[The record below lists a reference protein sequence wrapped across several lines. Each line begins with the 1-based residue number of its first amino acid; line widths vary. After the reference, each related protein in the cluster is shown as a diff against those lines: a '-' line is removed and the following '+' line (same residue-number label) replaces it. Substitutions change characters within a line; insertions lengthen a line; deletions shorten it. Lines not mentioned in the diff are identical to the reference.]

1 MGWIVARSAAGSAPG
16 APAHGDGGDRSA
28 RRARRPLATGLVAL
42 AAVLA
47 AALPASADDLDVYR
61 ARLAKQKKPNILF
74 VLDYSGSM
82 RQDIHGE
89 EIAPGSGT
97 PAKIE
102 LLREAMSEVL
112 AANTD
117 TINAGLGS
125 LFGSRPSGVRWP
137 IAPLDADPSTV
148 DPAIVPGSRTMAQVI
163 EGQLVRQDAGGS
175 TLTVNALVEAAQ
187 YFGGRA
193 VLNGGQDPRQPS
205 GHRPDAWDPA
215 TGAYAGG
222 SSRAAIGAAYSTVPG
237 DGPKAGYALGA
248 GEPGDFG
255 WCNDLSISGGPNACA
270 GLVTYD
276 CVDQAAGTWST
287 EGDEGTSDARRT
299 CKYVHPDAWR
309 GATYDSP
316 IAQSCQANAIV
327 LISDGEPDPAQRN
340 GALDALIGAGEC
352 EDLSASV
359 FDSAPGTAV
368 DGNCGPEV
376 VRALATTP
384 QDPTLPDSTVRTYTV
399 GFDVEGPGK
408 TYLQRLASDGGG
420 AYFDAEAPGDLSRAL
435 QSIVDDVAFGAESFA
450 ELSIGVNRETF
461 SSDDRAFASLFAPSL
476 RRGWNGN
483 LKGYFLD
490 ADGLVDLD
498 GRPATGADGGF
509 ADGAR
514 SFWSA
519 VPDGD
524 TVEAGGASGKLDP
537 TARNLYTDAGD
548 GSDHGDALAGS
559 EANVIG
565 STNGSITAADL
576 GLPDGS
582 PARGP
587 VLDWLRAAP
596 MGDPLHSKSVGVDY
610 GDRQVVYVMT
620 NQGLLHAID
629 ATAPTAPGDGAA
641 GSGNDDGGRELF
653 AYMPRRLL
661 ANLPALASGEIG
673 EDHVY
678 GLDGSITRWHEDDD
692 GDGVVDAGE
701 SLLLV
706 LGMRRGGTAYHAI
719 DVSDPT
725 SPRLEWVVD
734 DASPGFAKLAQTW
747 SRASLLE
754 VRRGAGTER
763 VLAFGGGYDAD
774 RLDGRDKRRNADGD
788 AVFLVDRDGDLV
800 RRFDGAGMKHSI
812 AADLTA
818 IDSDVDGLAD
828 RIYAADV
835 GGRIWRIDFDDP
847 WASAGTITR
856 FADLHSNAAPQPLF
870 SAPSVALVR
879 SGARPFLSVSIGSGD
894 RTDPLDAASR
904 NALFMLRDRDVAKG
918 PPARGTT
925 RIDVDDLHD
934 ATGDA
939 LGSSDPVVAAAA
951 RTALDAARG
960 WRVDL
965 AVGEKVLARTVSF
978 EGALLATSY
987 RPEDDPSADPCEYA
1001 EERRFHVLDIATA
1014 RAADTERGGVAA
1026 SGTPRSETLGGT
1038 GIPPTP
1044 VIVHPKGSGQ
1054 ADSIIDKKVT
1064 KSFDKRVK
1072 RVYWHA
1078 R

>member
-1 MGWIVARSAAGSAPG
+1 MGWIVARSAARAAAAEEAAAG
-16 APAHGDGGDRSA
+16 APTRRHGADGTA
-28 RRARRPLATGLVAL
+28 RGARRPLATGLVA
-42 AAVLA
+42 AAAALA

-82 RQDIHGE
+82 HQDIHGE
-89 EIAPGSGT
+89 DIAPGSGT

-102 LLREAMSEVL
+102 LLRDAMGEVL

-125 LFGSRPSGVRWP
+125 LFGGRPSGVRWP

-148 DPAIVPGSRTMAQVI
+148 DPAIAPGSRTMAEVI
-163 EGQLVRQDAGGS
+163 EGQLARQEADGS

-193 VLNGGQDPRQPS
+193 VLDGGREPQGSDGR
-205 GHRPDAWDPA
+205 RPDAWDPA
-215 TGAYAGG
+215 TSRYAGG
-222 SSRAAIGAAYSTVPG
+222 DARAAIRPAYS
-237 DGPKAGYALGA
+237 GA
-248 GEPGDFG
+248 R
-255 WCNDLSISGGPNACA
+255 
-270 GLVTYD
+270 
-276 CVDQAAGTWST
+276 
-287 EGDEGTSDARRT
+287 GDE
-299 CKYVHPDAWR
+299 
-309 GATYDSP
+309 TYDSP
-316 IAQSCQANAIV
+316 ISQSCQANVIV

-359 FDSAPGTAV
+359 FGSAPGTAV

-376 VRALATTP
+376 VAALATTP
-384 QDPTLPDSTVRTYTV
+384 QDPDLPDSTVRTYTV

-408 TYLQRLASDGGG
+408 TYLQRLATDGLG
-420 AYFDAEAPGDLSRAL
+420 AYFDAEAPGELNAAL
-435 QSIVDDVAFGAESFA
+435 QAIIDEETFGAESFA
-450 ELSIGVNRETF
+450 ELSIGVDRETF
-461 SSDDRAFASLFAPSL
+461 SSDDRAFASLFEPSL

-498 GRPATGADGGF
+498 GRRATGADGGF
-509 ADGAR
+509 AEGAR

-519 VPDGD
+519 APDGD
-524 TVEAGGASGKLDP
+524 SVESGGASAKLDP
-537 TARNLYTDAGD
+537 ATRNLYTDAGD
-548 GSDHGDALAGS
+548 GSDHGAALAAS
-559 EANVIG
+559 AASFIG
-565 STNGSITAADL
+565 SGNAEITAADL

-629 ATAPTAPGDGAA
+629 ATAPTVPGDGTA
-641 GSGNDDGGRELF
+641 GSGNASGGEELF

-661 ANLPALASGEIG
+661 ANLPALASGAIG

-734 DASPGFAKLAQTW
+734 DASPGFGKLAQTW
-747 SRASLLE
+747 SRAALLE

-788 AVFLVDRDGDLV
+788 AVFLVDRNGDLV
-800 RRFDGAGMKHSI
+800 RRFDGSGMKHSI

-847 WASAGTITR
+847 WAAGGTITR
-856 FADLHSNAAPQPLF
+856 FADLHSNKAPQPLF

-918 PPARGTT
+918 APARGTT
-925 RIDVDDLHD
+925 RIDVDDLYD
-934 ATGDA
+934 ATDDA
-939 LGSSDPVVAAAA
+939 LGSGDPAVVATA
-951 RTALDAARG
+951 RAALDAARG

-987 RPEDDPSADPCEYA
+987 EPEEDPSADPCEYA
-1001 EERRFHVLDIATA
+1001 EKRRFHVLDIATA
-1014 RAADTERGGVAA
+1014 RAADTERGGAA
-1026 SGTPRSETLGGT
+1026 APGTPRSEPLGGT
-1038 GIPPTP
+1038 GIPPAP

-1054 ADSIIDKKVT
+1054 ANSIIDEKVEKT
-1064 KSFDKRVK
+1064 FDKQVE

>member
-1 MGWIVARSAAGSAPG
+1 MRATAG
-16 APAHGDGGDRSA
+16 APTRRGDADGTA
-28 RRARRPLATGLVAL
+28 RGARRPLATGLVAL
-42 AAVLA
+42 ATALA

-82 RQDIHGE
+82 HQDIHGAD
-89 EIAPGSGT
+89 IAPGSGT

-102 LLREAMSEVL
+102 LLRDAMGEML
-112 AANTD
+112 GANTD

-125 LFGSRPSGVRWP
+125 LFGGRPSGVRWP

-148 DPAIVPGSRTMAQVI
+148 DPAIAPGSRTMAEVI

-193 VLNGGQDPRQPS
+193 VLNGGQDPSQPD

-222 SSRAAIGAAYSTVPG
+222 SSRAAIRAAYSTVAG
-237 DGPKAGYALGA
+237 DGPNAGYALGA

-255 WCNDLSISGGPNACA
+255 WCNDRSISGGPNACA
-270 GLVTYD
+270 GLATYD
-276 CVDQAAGTWST
+276 CVDKAAGTWST

-316 IAQSCQANAIV
+316 ISQSCQANAIV

-340 GALDALIGAGEC
+340 GSLDALIGAGEC

-359 FDSAPGTAV
+359 FGSAPGTVV

-376 VRALATTP
+376 VAALATTP
-384 QDPTLPDSTVRTYTV
+384 QDPALPDSTVRTYTV

-408 TYLQRLASDGGG
+408 TYLQRLATDGGG
-420 AYFDAEAPGDLSRAL
+420 AYFDAEAPGELNKVL
-435 QSIVDDVAFGAESFA
+435 QSIVDDVTFGAESFA
-450 ELSIGVNRETF
+450 ELSIGVDRETF
-461 SSDDRAFASLFAPSL
+461 SSEDRAFASLFAPSL
-476 RRGWNGN
+476 RRGWSGN
-483 LKGYFLD
+483 LKGYFLGD
-490 ADGLVDLD
+490 DGLIDLD
-498 GRPATGADGGF
+498 GRPATDADGDF
-509 ADGAR
+509 AEGSR

-519 VPDGD
+519 APDGD
-524 TVEAGGASGKLDP
+524 SVESGGASGKLDP
-537 TARNLYTDAGD
+537 TTRNLYTDAGD
-548 GSDHGDALAGS
+548 GSDHGAALAAS
-559 EANVIG
+559 AASFIG
-565 STNGSITAADL
+565 SGNAEITAADL

-629 ATAPTAPGDGAA
+629 ATAPTAPGDGTA
-641 GSGNDDGGRELF
+641 GSGSDDGGQELF

-661 ANLPALASGEIG
+661 ANLPALASGATG

-692 GDGVVDAGE
+692 EDGVVDAGE

-754 VRRGAGTER
+754 VRRGTGTER

-800 RRFDGAGMKHSI
+800 RRFEDPGMKHSI

-818 IDSDVDGLAD
+818 IDSDLDGLAD

-847 WASAGTITR
+847 WAAGGTLTR

-879 SGARPFLSVSIGSGD
+879 SAARPFLSVSIGSGD

-904 NALFMLRDRDVAKG
+904 NALFMLRDPDVAKG
-918 PPARGTT
+918 APASGTA
-925 RIDVDDLHD
+925 RVDVDDLYD
-934 ATGDA
+934 ATDDA
-939 LGSSDPVVAAAA
+939 LGSGDPAVVATA
-951 RTALDAARG
+951 RGALDAARG

-987 RPEDDPSADPCEYA
+987 RPEEDPAADPCEYA
-1001 EERRFHVLDIATA
+1001 DERRFHVLDIATA
-1014 RAADTERGGVAA
+1014 RAADTERGGAA
-1026 SGTPRSETLGGT
+1026 APGTPRSRTLDGT
-1038 GIPPTP
+1038 GIPSAP
-1044 VIVHPKGSGQ
+1044 VVVHPEGSSRV
-1054 ADSIIDKKVT
+1054 DIYVPREPEET
-1064 KSFDKRVK
+1064 FRKRVE